1 MDNTY
6 LTIFVS
12 FVTIWALFGD
22 DIRILAVGKGGDNA
36 FYIMTLICFAIFSLE
51 ILLSCYAK
59 GDYLFTFFFWL
70 DLVSTVTLLLDVG
83 WISDAL
89 YGTSSDSA
97 GGSQNSAQIAK
108 AAKAS
113 QVGTR
118 AARVIRII
126 RLIRLIRIVKLYK
139 AAEKERLKKE
149 NEEKAQKK
157 KQRAERKRMAKKAE
171 LAAQP
176 ESKDQ
181 GSDAQNAIELKSVS
195 NEHMD
200 RHNESDEG
208 PVPGIV
214 SDRRK
219 LSESGDLHEA
229 QLQSKG
235 GKNAVMPISASK
247 EKDSSKSESKM
258 MNASKGAGS
267 STDAADDADIK
278 IDEDDIQEQV
288 KESNVGKELIS
299 NITKIVIVLILMIM
313 FSVALF
319 TSDTYL
325 NDEYDG
331 QRSMLRQLER

>member
-1 MDNTY
+1 MS
-6 LTIFVS
+6 V
-12 FVTIWALFGD
+12 VTLWALFGD
-22 DIRILAVGKGGDNA
+22 DIRVLGAGKSGDSA
-36 FYIMTLICFAIFSLE
+36 FYVLTIICFSIFSVE

-59 GDYLFTFFFWL
+59 QDYLFTFFFWL
-70 DLVSTVTLLLDVG
+70 DLISTITLLLDVG

-89 YGTSSDSA
+89 YGTSSDSS

-139 AAEKERLKKE
+139 AAEKERLNREK
-149 NEEKAQKK
+149 EEKAKK
-157 KQRAERKRMAKKAE
+157 KRERNEIRKKLLEAGVHSN
-171 LAAQP
+171 QP
-176 ESKDQ
+176 SGEQKAPQS
-181 GSDAQNAIELKSVS
+181 NIPMELKSMS

-208 PVPGIV
+208 PMPGG
-214 SDRRK
+214 DKNRRI
-219 LSESGDLHEA
+219 SENGEPLEA
-229 QLQSKG
+229 QLPSKG
-235 GKNAVMPISASK
+235 GRNAVMPVPSSK
-247 EKDSSKSESKM
+247 EIKERESAKSESKM
-258 MNASKGAGS
+258 QSMSRPSG
-267 STDAADDADIK
+267 TDLNTESIK
-278 IDEDDIQEQV
+278 IDEEEIQDQV

-325 NDEYDG
+325 NDDYNA
-331 QRSMLRQLER
+331 QKSYLRQLER